1 MLLLH
6 QSATTY
12 SGGSPAL
19 VRSEIWRILGSVIET
34 MRSSPLRGE
43 STHLSVISSRDR
55 CWQWAHKQ
63 DAGLDGSI
71 RRTDTQFSGFR
82 CG

>member
-12 SGGSPAL
+12 SGGSLAL

-55 CWQWAHKQ
+55 CW
-63 DAGLDGSI
+63 
-71 RRTDTQFSGFR
+71 
-82 CG
+82 